1 MKEVQ
6 LVSHHERKVS
16 SVLASSGLSSNPG
29 DAWHFEV
36 EGLPSIAVEFRVFIY
51 AVSGPTGN

>member
-1 MKEVQ
+1 VQ
-6 LVSHHERKVS
+6 LVSHRERKVS
-16 SVLASSGLSSNPG
+16 SVLASSGLSSNTG

-51 AVSGPTGN
+51 PVSGPTGN